1 MHKLRYE
8 DRWGDFRAVLYR
20 LIIPVGLCSTIILLA
35 PWIWSGT
42 FAWLAAYPLIIV
54 ALVFCTVRGVVLA
67 RGPWKAVALAA
78 NLVLTLLA
86 ILLAFGIWLSTSGI

>member
-8 DRWGDFRAVLYR
+8 DRWGDFGAVLYR

-42 FAWLAAYPLIIV
+42 FAWLVAYPLII
-54 ALVFCTVRGVVLA
+54 LVLMFCTVRGVVLA
-67 RGPWKAVALAA
+67 RGPWKVVALAA
-78 NLVLTLLA
+78 NVTLTLLA
-86 ILLAFGIWLSTSGI
+86 AALAFGILISASGI